1 MSGEAVGKAVP
12 AGDAAPSGKQPLDEV
27 MLAMDVV
34 DTLRRR
40 RRLVERELD
49 AEGREQD
56 LKQRLHKIYAAQ
68 GIEVPD
74 RVLEEGVAALKEE
87 RFVYKAPPERM
98 ATRLAR
104 LYVSRA
110 SWGKWVVSGF
120 AVLLVAGLVYHFS
133 VVVPRDQLPE
143 RLEALYQT
151 VVEVGQ
157 SEQAAS
163 QAEQLYTTGTAAL
176 SDGDEA
182 AAQTALESLQ
192 DLRSMLEQSYTLQIV
207 SRPGEQSGVWRVP
220 DANPNA
226 RNYYII
232 VEALAAD
239 GRTLQVAVVNEE
251 TGRTERVSKWGLR
264 VEEDVFRRIAADKQ
278 DDGIIQQREF
288 GVKRSGHLIPDYQ
301 IPTTGAAITK
311 W

>member
-1 MSGEAVGKAVP
+1 MSAGTVTTAV
-12 AGDAAPSGKQPLDEV
+12 SGGVEPKHKQPLDEV

-40 RRLVERELD
+40 HRLVERELD

-74 RVLEEGVAALKEE
+74 HVLEEGVAALKEE
-87 RFVYKAPPERM
+87 RFVYQPPPESL

-110 SWGKWVVSGF
+110 SWGKWVMGSF
-120 AVLLVAGLVYHFS
+120 AALLVAWLVYHFT
-133 VVVPRDQLPE
+133 VVAPRTELPK
-143 RLEALYQT
+143 RLEAAYQS
-151 VVEVGQ
+151 VVEVVE
-157 SEQAAS
+157 SDEADRR
-163 QAEQLYTTGTAAL
+163 AEQLYKTARTAL
-176 SDGDEA
+176 RNGDEEA
-182 AAQTALESLQ
+182 TQTGLESLR
-192 DLRSMLEQSYTLQIV
+192 DLRNTLEQAYTLQIV
-207 SRPGEQSGVWRVP
+207 SRPGEKSGLWRVP
-220 DANPNA
+220 EANPNA

-239 GRTLQVAVVNEE
+239 GRTLQVPVVNEE
-251 TGRTERVSKWGLR
+251 TGRTERISKWGLR
-264 VEEDVFRRIAADKQ
+264 VEENVFHRIAADKQ

-288 GVKRSGHLIPDYQ
+288 GVKQRGQLKPDYR
-301 IPTTGAAITK
+301 IPTTGAAITQ